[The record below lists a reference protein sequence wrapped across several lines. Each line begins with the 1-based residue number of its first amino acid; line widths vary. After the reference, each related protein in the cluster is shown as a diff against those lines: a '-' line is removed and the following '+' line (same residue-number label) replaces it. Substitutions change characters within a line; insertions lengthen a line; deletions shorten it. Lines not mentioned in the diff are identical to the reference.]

1 MVLTTKITLVINNLK
16 THRIMN
22 KTVKTV
28 LKVLGYIIAALL
40 GAAGEAVMM

>member
-1 MVLTTKITLVINNLK
+1 MS
-16 THRIMN
+16 

-40 GAAGEAVMM
+40 GAAREATMM

>member
-1 MVLTTKITLVINNLK
+1 
-16 THRIMN
+16 MN
-22 KTVKTV
+22 KTVKTI

>member
-1 MVLTTKITLVINNLK
+1 
-16 THRIMN
+16 MN

-40 GAAGEAVMM
+40 GAVGEAVMM

>member
-1 MVLTTKITLVINNLK
+1 MKHTQLTIFINNLK

-22 KTVKTV
+22 KTWKTV
-28 LKVLGYIIAALL
+28 LKILGYIIAAIL